1 MAPPGQLLD
10 LRNVSVLDV
19 IGLFGGL
26 WVLGEIRPSSG
37 ATTWQS
43 TGSSSCSPA
52 SRWSSGPIR
61 PLYDMLVA
69 G

>member
-1 MAPPGQLLD
+1 MATPGQLLD

-37 ATTWQS
+37 ATTWHS
-43 TGSSSCSPA
+43 IGSFSCPPA
-52 SRWSSGPIR
+52 FHRSSGPIR
-61 PLYDMLVA
+61 RLYVMLVA

>member
-1 MAPPGQLLD
+1 MASPGQLLD

-37 ATTWQS
+37 ATTWQPHAMPRPVPPADALLPLAPGRC
-43 TGSSSCSPA
+43 TPSSSA
-52 SRWSSGPIR
+52 
-61 PLYDMLVA
+61 
-69 G
+69 